1 MGKTKELTPNGGLYP
16 PRLMN
21 PTIGLIERILPSNRP
36 VSESSAARAAVEV
49 DISLMPLPERPLSR
63 KEQIIRFAVSAA
75 LIDKKWKGRP
85 RFAGSVEEILDD
97 AHELFI
103 PRLPEAFFNRAEIEQ
118 TVLLIEAK

>member
-1 MGKTKELTPNGGLYP
+1 MGKTKELTLNGGLYP

-21 PTIGLIERILPSNRP
+21 PAIGLIERILPSNRP
-36 VSESSAARAAVEV
+36 VSESSTGRATIEV
-49 DISLMPLPERPLSR
+49 DISLTPLPERPLSR

-75 LIDKKWKGRP
+75 LIDKKWKLRP

-103 PRLPEAFFNRAEIEQ
+103 PRLPEAFFNRVEIEE
-118 TVLLIEAK
+118 TVLHIEPK